1 MKRIVVTEN
10 QAKMIV
16 DYIIGQEMTISEQAN
31 FGTNTETKESKVYNI
46 SNSFASGQ
54 YKLTNTKDIIAAMQA
69 INKEIAG
76 YPANQKF
83 MINVVSSESA
93 VPPPAGM
100 AVGDLSRLRG
110 EAVEDFLRKGKYIT
124 DDIQVKKIDKGVQG
138 PAWDVNKGK
147 NDPEYK
153 KNQYVTLSL
162 QVIGSK
168 VSSVICDFNENVNG
182 GVAQPENDF
191 ISYNKTIDISGLPN
205 GTKFKIAFSPL
216 QMADMMIVTAGSDR
230 RSTGFV
236 SSAPGSPMIKAA
248 LATAL
253 WYGYDG
259 QVPDYFQGASAI
271 RELSKQE
278 KQEIFGMIS
287 MSAIQAML
295 GHVMKKVDWN
305 WPEAFLSNNR
315 LYTFAANVIRTT
327 RKDDPDIQ
335 TLTPEG
341 DGQASVMIFTKD
353 QSMSSVTITVYSPVG
368 GTKWSL
374 GAKCL

>member
-1 MKRIVVTEN
+1 MKRIIVTEN

-16 DYIIGQEMTISEQAN
+16 DYIIGHEVTISEQSN

-54 YKLTNTKDIIAAMQA
+54 YKLTNTKDILAAMQA

-83 MINVVSSESA
+83 IINVVSSESA
-93 VPPPAGM
+93 VPPPVGM
-100 AVGDLSRLRG
+100 KVGDLSRLRG
-110 EAVEDFLRKGKYIT
+110 EAVETFLRSGKYIT
-124 DDIQVKKIDKGVQG
+124 DSVEVKKIDKGVQG
-138 PAWDVNKGK
+138 PSWDINKGK

-162 QVIGSK
+162 QIIGSK

-182 GVAQPENDF
+182 GVAKPENDF
-191 ISYNKTIDISGLPN
+191 ISYNKTIDISDLPN

-216 QMADMMIVTAGSDR
+216 QMADMMIVTAGSDK

-253 WYGYDG
+253 WYGYNG
-259 QVPDYFQGASAI
+259 QVPDYFEGASAI
-271 RELSKQE
+271 RQLSKQE
-278 KQEIFGMIS
+278 VQELLGPYSVSSLKEMW
-287 MSAIQAML
+287 
-295 GHVMKKVDWN
+295 GHVMKKVDWS
-305 WPEAFLSNNR
+305 WEDAFLSNNKF
-315 LYTFAANVIRTT
+315 YTFAANVIRTT

-341 DGQASVMIFTKD
+341 DGQASVMVFTKD
-353 QSMSSVTITVYSPVG
+353 QSMSSVTITIYSPVG

-374 GAKCL
+374 GAKCI